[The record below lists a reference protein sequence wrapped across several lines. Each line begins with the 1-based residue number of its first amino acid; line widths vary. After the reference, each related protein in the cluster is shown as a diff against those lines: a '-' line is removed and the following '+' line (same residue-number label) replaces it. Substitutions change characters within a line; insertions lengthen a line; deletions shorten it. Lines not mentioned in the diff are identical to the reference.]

1 MSRPVSIHQLQ
12 SMRDS
17 GEKITVVTAYDA
29 TFGRLASDADIEVI
43 LVGDSLGM
51 VLQGHDSTLPVSVA
65 NMAYHTAAVAK
76 GASKPFIVTDMPFM
90 SYHSEAQAMDNAAA
104 LMQAGAHCVKL
115 EGGQWLCPTIAKLV
129 ERGVPVC
136 AHLGLT
142 PQSVNQ
148 LGGFKV
154 QGRLPEQAEAILADA
169 KAVEAAGAC
178 LLVLECIPS
187 ALAKLISESISIPTI
202 GIGAGADTSGQV
214 LVMHDLLGLNP
225 NPARFVKNFMA
236 ESDSLLGAFSAYR
249 EAVRAKTFP
258 SSEHEFA

>member
-1 MSRPVSIHQLQ
+1 MTRSVSTHTLQ
-12 SMRDS
+12 TMRDN
-17 GEKITVVTAYDA
+17 GEKITVITAYDA
-29 TFGRLASDADIEVI
+29 TFARVACETGIEAI

-51 VLQGHDSTLPVSVA
+51 VLQGHSSTLPVSVDD
-65 NMAYHTAAVAK
+65 MAYHTAAVAA
-76 GASKPFIVTDMPFM
+76 GASTPFIIADMPFM
-90 SYHSEAQAMDNAAA
+90 SYHSEAQAMDNAAI
-104 LMQAGAHCVKL
+104 LMQSGAHCVKL

-154 QGRLPEQAEAILADA
+154 QGRLPEQADAILADA
-169 KAVEAAGAC
+169 LAVEAAGAC
-178 LLVLECIPS
+178 MLVLECVPS
-187 ALAKLISESISIPTI
+187 ELAKLITERLSIPTI

-225 NPARFVKNFMA
+225 RPAKFVRNFMA
-236 ESDSLLGAFSAYR
+236 GNASIEAAFTAYR
-249 EAVRAKTFP
+249 DAVRDKSFP
-258 SSEHEFA
+258 SLEHQFV

>member
-1 MSRPVSIHQLQ
+1 MTRPLSLHTLQ
-12 SMRDS
+12 DMRTK
-17 GEKITVVTAYDA
+17 GEKISVITAYDA
-29 TFGRLASDADIEVI
+29 TFARLASEAEIDSI

-51 VLQGHDSTLPVSVA
+51 VLQGHTSTLPVSIPDMV
-65 NMAYHTAAVAK
+65 YHTAAVAK
-76 GASKPFIVTDMPFM
+76 GASRPFIIADMPFM
-90 SYHSEAQAMDNAAA
+90 SYHSEQQAMDNAAL

-154 QGRLPEQAEAILADA
+154 QGRLPEQAQAILADA

-178 LLVLECIPS
+178 MMVLECIPS
-187 ALAKLISESISIPTI
+187 ELAKLITDSLHIPTI

-225 NPARFVKNFMA
+225 HPARFVKNFMNG
-236 ESDSLLGAFSAYR
+236 SDSVLGAFRGYR
-249 EAVRAKTFP
+249 DAVKAQTFP
-258 SSEHEFA
+258 AREHEFS